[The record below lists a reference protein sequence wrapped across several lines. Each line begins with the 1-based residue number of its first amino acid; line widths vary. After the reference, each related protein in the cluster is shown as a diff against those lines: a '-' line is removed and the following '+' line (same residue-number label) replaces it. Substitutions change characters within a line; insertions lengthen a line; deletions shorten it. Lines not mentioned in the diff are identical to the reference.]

1 MKEFKIK
8 LEKDEIDILLQ
19 INFDTSTVED
29 AILAGI
35 INQIKSQKTIDT
47 E

>member
-19 INFDTSTVED
+19 INFDASTVED
-29 AILAGI
+29 TILAGI
-35 INQIKSQKTIDT
+35 INQIKARKTIDT